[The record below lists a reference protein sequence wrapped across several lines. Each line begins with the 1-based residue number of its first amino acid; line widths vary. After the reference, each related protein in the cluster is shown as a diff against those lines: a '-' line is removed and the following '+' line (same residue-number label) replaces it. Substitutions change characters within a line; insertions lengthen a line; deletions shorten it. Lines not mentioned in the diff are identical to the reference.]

1 MSVAAIDSNNNTAG
15 FSQWNDQ
22 VEIAA
27 PGVGVLSTLPNGQ
40 YAAWSGTS
48 MATPHVAGVAAL
60 VWSHFPECNNTH
72 IRNALI
78 QSAED
83 FGNPGCD
90 VEFGFGIVNAK
101 DAYDY
106 LVANP
111 CQDGDYPGDASSHAV
126 GGCEQD
132 PAFTNPPTPAPTP
145 CGGTT
150 VKLEILTDTWGFE
163 TSWRVLDAAGSEV
176 SGGGGSYA
184 SSTLH
189 EENICLSDGDYTLE
203 FNDSYGDGI
212 VSPGYY
218 KLFVSDALIKHGGAS
233 SPDGNFQYQELTPFT
248 IGATTPSPVP
258 PTPAPV
264 ISPTAAPVVPPTS
277 APVVAPTASC
287 ETLCCFPIEN
297 GGTGGW
303 ANDYMLGVCADQGC
317 HYETGS
323 NGSAYCS
330 GQNYWNCMQTQC
342 GVDPPTP
349 APVPPTPAPVVPT
362 PAPVPPTSAPVV
374 PTPAPVPPTPAPVV
388 PTPAPVPP
396 TSAPVVP
403 PTAAP
408 VDPCPVIV
416 SVEIITDRYPGE
428 TTWTVTDNMGVLK
441 GSGGPYADTNTTYTA
456 EVCVEDENV
465 SFQISDSYG
474 DGICCNYGYGSYK
487 VSVGTRQLK
496 ANGQFARVEASSF
509 GSACGA
515 TSVGAS
521 TVGREKRASG
531 EACKAHS
538 DCLTVCLGNGHCE

>member
-1 MSVAAIDSNNNTAG
+1 MSVAATDSNNNKAG

-27 PGVGVLSTLPNGQ
+27 PGVGVMSTLPNGQ

-60 VWSHFPECNNTH
+60 VWSHFPECNNNH

-83 FGNPGCD
+83 FGDQGCD
-90 VEFGFGIVNAK
+90 VEFGFGIVNAQ

-111 CQDGDYPGDASSHAV
+111 CQAGDYPGDASNHAV

-132 PAFTNPPTPAPTP
+132 PTFTNPPTPAPTP

-150 VKLEILTDTWGFE
+150 TKLEILTDTWGYE

-184 SSTLH
+184 SNTLH
-189 EENICLSDGDYTLE
+189 EENICLNDGDYTLE

-212 VSPGYY
+212 VSTGYY

-233 SPDGNFQYQELTPFT
+233 SPDGNFQFQELTPFT
-248 IGATTPSPVP
+248 IGATAPSPVP

-287 ETLCCFPIEN
+287 ETLCCFPIED
-297 GGTGGW
+297 GDTGGW
-303 ANDYMLGVCADQGC
+303 ANAYMLGVCADQGC
-317 HYETGS
+317 HYETGG

-330 GQNYWNCMQTQC
+330 GQNYWNCMQAQC

-349 APVPPTPAPVVPT
+349 SPVPPTPAPVVPT
-362 PAPVPPTSAPVV
+362 PAPVPPT
-374 PTPAPVPPTPAPVV
+374 
-388 PTPAPVPP
+388 
-396 TSAPVVP
+396 
-403 PTAAP
+403 AAP
-408 VDPCPVIV
+408 VNPCPVV
-416 SVEIITDRYPGE
+416 VTVEIITDNYPWE
-428 TTWTVTDNMGVLK
+428 TTWTVTDSMGELK
-441 GSGGPYADTNTTYTA
+441 GSGGPYEASGTGTLETTQ
-456 EVCVEDENV
+456 VCVDDENV
-465 SFQISDSYG
+465 SFNIADSYG
-474 DGICCNYGYGSYK
+474 DGICCGYGEGSYK
-487 VSVGTRQLK
+487 VSVGTK
-496 ANGQFARVEASSF
+496 VIEANGQFAYGQSSF
-509 GSACGA
+509 FGPAYGA
-515 TSVGAS
+515 TSVVAS
-521 TVGREKRASG
+521 VKRVSG

-538 DCLTVCLGNGHCE
+538 DCLTVCLGNGLCE